1 MITINRKAIAAT
13 GTTTENEPII
23 KSDGASS
30 NVMQW
35 LSNNEASN
43 ITISEDGSNNLD
55 LVVSAGN
62 VGIGGTAT
70 DKLTLVD
77 GQMRLTDSYG
87 IRWGTNAAG
96 IYGSAAGYGLKLYTA
111 GVERMN
117 INNAG
122 LSSFS
127 AGIAF
132 SSQTESTTGTP
143 AASSVLSHYE
153 TGTWTATD
161 DSGAGL
167 TLAVSD
173 FSYTRIGD
181 RVFVS
186 GYFAYPTTSDTTN
199 AKIGGLPFNV
209 ANDNDARGL
218 TVSWADAT
226 TLAYTLPI
234 DNQDQFRLY
243 DSSGNALTNATL
255 TSRTI
260 YISGVYRV

>member
-1 MITINRKAIAAT
+1 MASELNVGGI
-13 GTTTENEPII
+13 TTT
-23 KSDGASS
+23 
-30 NVMQW
+30 
-35 LSNNEASN
+35 
-43 ITISEDGSNNLD
+43 
-55 LVVSAGN
+55 GN
-62 VGIGGTAT
+62 VGVGGSPSGDDLITVGDGTAT
-70 DKLTLVD
+70 NGAGIRIYSQRPMLRLFEQDTTNQNWQIESDAGVFKISTQNDAFTSVSNKLTIAN
-77 GQMRLTDSYG
+77 S
-87 IRWGTNAAG
+87 
-96 IYGSAAGYGLKLYTA
+96 GLA
-111 GVERMN
+111 
-117 INNAG
+117 
-122 LSSFS
+122 SFS

-132 SSQTESTTGTP
+132 SGQTESTTGTP

-209 ANDNDARGL
+209 ANDNYARGL